1 MLGTSTCC
9 QLRDFLPSRRKGLLQ
24 HIGVNEVS
32 VKRDWTVFCLT
43 ATQYDTCFCSASQSI
58 TKLQKTRFIA
68 THLAHPSTFFFF
80 SFNNITTE
88 PNPDLEMGGE
98 GGGRCPPPKFFGQKI
113 RGAAPLGPSPGFTT
127 VLPVL
132 KLINNSLRKYKGN

>member
-1 MLGTSTCC
+1 MTSTNHPIWCTVVLGTSTCC

-43 ATQYDTCFCSASQSI
+43 ATQYVTCFCSASQSI
-58 TKLQKTRFIA
+58 TKLQKTCFIA

-88 PNPDLEMGGE
+88 PNPDLEMGG
-98 GGGRCPPPKFFGQKI
+98 GGRCPPPIFWSKNKGGQ
-113 RGAAPLGPSPGFTT
+113 APRAPPLDSPLYNQIKHT
-127 VLPVL
+127 
-132 KLINNSLRKYKGN
+132 